1 MRGFIWI
8 CGGLVRFDGHDGSN
22 CAAKILGLAFS
33 CSPKDIIRHMGL
45 ELWIEFFED
54 LEQIRGRSRNTVM
67 AYRRDLELYE
77 EYTRDHRDIPG
88 FYVFMKKRKLSPRS
102 QARVVSSLRTY
113 FKFIESRGKNAPQLR
128 ELKAPRVKVGLPK
141 TLAPEE
147 FRRLYD
153 ACSTEDAARTARN
166 QLTLLLLYGLGCRVS
181 ELIGLNLTDY
191 HETDRW
197 LSVIG
202 KGNKERAVPLTEH
215 LNNELRAYLES
226 ARPKLV
232 REKTPS
238 ILINDRGHRPS
249 RVDIWRWLAAW
260 SAKAGFDEPVSPHR
274 FRHGCA
280 TALLEAGADLRSIQM
295 LLGHASIQTT
305 QIYTSVTTKNLTD
318 TIDDHHP
325 LSRKVV
331 ETEN

>member
-1 MRGFIWI
+1 
-8 CGGLVRFDGHDGSN
+8 
-22 CAAKILGLAFS
+22 
-33 CSPKDIIRHMGL
+33 MGL
-45 ELWIEFFED
+45 ELWVEFFED

-77 EYTRDHRDIPG
+77 EYAQSSRDIPG
-88 FYVFMKKRKLSPRS
+88 FYAFMKKRQLSPRS

-113 FKFIESRGKNAPQLR
+113 FKFIESRGFKANELR
-128 ELKAPRVKVGLPK
+128 ELKAPKVKVGLPK
-141 TLAPEE
+141 ALTPEE

-153 ACSTEDAARTARN
+153 ACATDDSSRTARN
-166 QLTLLLLYGLGCRVS
+166 QLTLVLLYGLGCRVS

-197 LSVIG
+197 LTVIG
-202 KGNKERAVPLTEH
+202 KGTKERAVPLTEH
-215 LNNELRAYLES
+215 LNGELRAYLTEV
-226 ARPKLV
+226 RPKIV
-232 REKTPS
+232 CEKTS
-238 ILINDRGHRPS
+238 SVLINDRGHRPS

-260 SAKAGFDEPVSPHR
+260 SSKAGFDEPVNPHR

-305 QIYTSVTTKNLTD
+305 QIYTSVTTKNLVE
-318 TIDDHHP
+318 TIDQHHP
-325 LSRKVV
+325 LSRPEK
-331 ETEN
+331 